1 MFVQGS
7 HAFAMFPP
15 TRYVRGGA
23 TRAHKRDD
31 LYQLFDKIEI
41 LAACLH
47 CMVPLCTQL
56 DYMVVFGQFFFLLS
70 VQVALKLNTK

>member
-7 HAFAMFPP
+7 HAFAMFLP
-15 TRYVRGGA
+15 TRYVRGGV

-41 LAACLH
+41 
-47 CMVPLCTQL
+47 
-56 DYMVVFGQFFFLLS
+56 
-70 VQVALKLNTK
+70 